1 MELVELR
8 FENYKAFH
16 RPASLELRP
25 LTLLIGRNSAGKSAV
40 ARLPLLLSRALSG
53 RAESPVEL
61 EVDGVDFGASFLD
74 LIHNRTP
81 HGAIGLGAAFEDARS
96 RIEVWAKIQ
105 HVSEY
110 MLQVVS
116 AFELRTPDG
125 DPWHKL
131 TWIGTN
137 PLEDPAL
144 YRLDTGEGT
153 REVNI
158 SFRGLL
164 LAQESRWRLANL
176 GLTNFLGS
184 LGKCQEHMRTA
195 LARVGYLGPFR
206 EAPQR
211 LYRFPGGNPESV
223 GRGGVSA
230 PALLAADYLRRR
242 GMVLQRVS
250 EWYQQHLGGWPLSI
264 ARQGDSF
271 SVVLR
276 NPANPAIEVNLADVG
291 TGLSQ
296 VLPLVVQRQFEVVTG
311 KAGGIEIVEQPEL
324 HLHPGAHGDLADL
337 YIDAAK
343 QQGARFIIE
352 THSEN
357 FVLRVRRRIAEKKL
371 DPDRVSLYWVD
382 DAPQGGSELK
392 RIEILP
398 TGDVSDWPRGVF
410 SEDFEEAKA
419 IRAAQREHA

>member
-25 LTLLIGRNSAGKSAV
+25 LTLLIGRNSAGKSAA

-81 HGAIGLGAAFEDARS
+81 HGAIGLGAAFEDDTER
-96 RIEVWAKIQ
+96 RVEVWAKIQ

-116 AFELRTPDG
+116 AFELRVTGAP
-125 DPWHKL
+125 PLKL

-137 PLEDPAL
+137 PLEDPAP
-144 YRLDTGEGT
+144 YRLQLDGAT
-153 REVNI
+153 REVNVA
-158 SFRGLL
+158 FRGLL
-164 LAQESRWRLANL
+164 PDPTIFAHLDRMGMTPSAMVFAEFTMLVS
-176 GLTNFLGS
+176 TV
-184 LGKCQEHMRTA
+184 

-223 GRGGVSA
+223 GRRGANA

-242 GMVLQRVS
+242 GEVLQRVS
-250 EWYQQHLGGWPLSI
+250 EWYQRHLGGWPLSI

-276 NPANPAIEVNLADVG
+276 NPTNPAIEVNIADVG

-311 KAGGIEIVEQPEL
+311 KTGGIEIVEQPEL

-337 YIDAAK
+337 YIEAAK

-357 FVLRVRRRIAEKKL
+357 FVLRVRRRIAEKQL
-371 DPDRVSLYWVD
+371 DPERVSLYWVD

>member
-16 RPASLELRP
+16 RPATLELRP

-53 RAESPVEL
+53 PAKSPVEL
-61 EVDGVDFGASFLD
+61 EVDSVDFGASFLD

-81 HGAIGLGAAFEDARS
+81 HGAIGLGATFEDGARS
-96 RIEVWAKIQ
+96 RIEVWTKIQ

-110 MLQVVS
+110 MMQLVS
-116 AFELRTPDG
+116 AFELRMTGAP
-125 DPWHKL
+125 PLKL

-137 PLEDPAL
+137 PLEDPAP
-144 YRLDTGEGT
+144 YRLQVDDAT
-153 REVNI
+153 REVKVA
-158 SFRGLL
+158 FRGLL
-164 LAQESRWRLANL
+164 PHPEIFGHLARMTQAAMVFSEC
-176 GLTNFLGS
+176 TFLVS
-184 LGKCQEHMRTA
+184 TV

-223 GRGGVSA
+223 GRRGSDA

-242 GMVLQRVS
+242 GDVLQRVS
-250 EWYQQHLGGWPLSI
+250 DWYQQRLGGWPLSI

-271 SVVLR
+271 SIVLR
-276 NPANPAIEVNLADVG
+276 NPMNPAVEVNLADVG

-311 KAGGIEIVEQPEL
+311 KTGGIEIVEQPEL

-337 YIDAAK
+337 YIEAAK
-343 QQGARFIIE
+343 QQGARFVIE

-357 FVLRVRRRIAEKKL
+357 FVLRVRRRIAEKTL

-419 IRAAQREHA
+419 IRAAQRAHA